1 MILIVSCM
9 MVDCHNGNHN
19 YLSSASTI
27 QFDSS
32 WARKM
37 PRSSSASEWAP
48 ISHLRAAGAWKKSC
62 TRSDNREWLVLPP
75 WNGSPQLGGGEH
87 EALGHAG
94 AEYVPFPFP
103 IETSEFFLFSHSTH
117 FWTRGLIACSVPFHS
132 FAVCYKK
139 RMRNCARVL
148 LNGQRNKNRELCV
161 GYR

>member
-48 ISHLRAAGAWKKSC
+48 ISHLRVAGAWKKKLYIWGQTTETDLFYLRETAARNSAAAN
-62 TRSDNREWLVLPP
+62 TRHLDTL
-75 WNGSPQLGGGEH
+75 
-87 EALGHAG
+87 ALNTSHS
-94 AEYVPFPFP
+94 PFPSRLLNFSSFP
-103 IETSEFFLFSHSTH
+103 IPLIFERVGWSLVRCH
-117 FWTRGLIACSVPFHS
+117 FI
-132 FAVCYKK
+132 
-139 RMRNCARVL
+139 VL
-148 LNGQRNKNRELCV
+148 LFVTRNEWEIVHGFYLTGNETRTGRSSV
-161 GYR
+161 

>member
-37 PRSSSASEWAP
+37 PMFSSASEWAP
-48 ISHLRAAGAWKKSC
+48 ISHLRAAGAWKKNC
-62 TRSDNREWLVLPP
+62 TRSDIIDWLVLPP

-103 IETSEFFLFSHSTH
+103 IETSEFSSFPIPLIFERVGWSLVRCH
-117 FWTRGLIACSVPFHS
+117 FI
-132 FAVCYKK
+132 
-139 RMRNCARVL
+139 VL
-148 LNGQRNKNRELCV
+148 LFVTRNEWEIVLGFYLTGNETRTGSSV
-161 GYR
+161 